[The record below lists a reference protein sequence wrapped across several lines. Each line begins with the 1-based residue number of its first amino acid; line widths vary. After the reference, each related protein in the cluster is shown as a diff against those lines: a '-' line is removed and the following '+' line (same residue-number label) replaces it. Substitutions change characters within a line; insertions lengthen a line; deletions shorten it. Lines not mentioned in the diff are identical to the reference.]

1 VPAVRR
7 ALLLGL
13 ALSMWGPSGAAQ
25 DGDSTP
31 RPVPPA
37 PPLRQRF
44 WVRPAASLL
53 LPGAGQF
60 LAREERG
67 AIYVAAEVYSVARII
82 QLSRAGRREGE
93 RFRALAFTVARRGF
107 SPTRRDTVFE
117 YFETMQRFV
126 ASGQYNLGP
135 GPALIPETDAATYNG
150 SVWLLARR
158 TFWADPNAPPDP
170 RSPEYAHA
178 LAFYQEHAVG
188 PGFLWSWRDAEP
200 QRATF
205 RETIERSDDAFRGA
219 QNLLGVALANHVA
232 SAVDALIS
240 ARLSAVAGRR
250 AELQTTVGPRTVV
263 RLGLEF

>member
-1 VPAVRR
+1 PDLLFLPRGVLTVPAVRR

-13 ALSMWGPSGAAQ
+13 ALSTWGPSGAAQ

-31 RPVPPA
+31 RPA
-37 PPLRQRF
+37 APLRQRF

-126 ASGQYNLGP
+126 ASGQY
-135 GPALIPETDAATYNG
+135 
-150 SVWLLARR
+150 
-158 TFWADPNAPPDP
+158 
-170 RSPEYAHA
+170 
-178 LAFYQEHAVG
+178 
-188 PGFLWSWRDAEP
+188 
-200 QRATF
+200 
-205 RETIERSDDAFRGA
+205 
-219 QNLLGVALANHVA
+219 
-232 SAVDALIS
+232 
-240 ARLSAVAGRR
+240 
-250 AELQTTVGPRTVV
+250 
-263 RLGLEF
+263 